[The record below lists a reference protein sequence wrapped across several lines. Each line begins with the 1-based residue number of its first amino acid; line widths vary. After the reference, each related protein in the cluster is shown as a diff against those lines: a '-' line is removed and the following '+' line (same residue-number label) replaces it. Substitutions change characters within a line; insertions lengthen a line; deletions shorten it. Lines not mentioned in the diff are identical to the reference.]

1 VQHKDVEFQKIKLQ
15 NFLSYGNDPIEVEF
29 KNGITFITGYNKDED
44 DTNGVGKTS
53 LIVESL
59 SFLLFGETYRNI
71 NLKLVP
77 NKRTSGE
84 CIVEGWL
91 KVNGKQYHITRSL
104 KPSKLIL
111 EIDGEWEQ
119 YTKSITET
127 TKDIINALGIPKNVF
142 TNTVVMTNKDSLAF
156 LNQDK
161 APKVKF
167 VEGVLG
173 LEAFAEFF
181 KKAKDEFNALTD
193 ERDRVVFQVSEFE
206 KNLKSD
212 NEYLVNADIKN
223 KNDIIVLENKIQELK
238 NIQPVDNSE
247 KLKELLEQKE
257 SKLFSIQAKDG
268 KIGFAN
274 SKKYELKLNL
284 EQKQK
289 TLKQLND
296 TVLACPMCKRSFEE
310 HNAKVLDEEKENL
323 SRIIEEESIVI
334 KKFDNAIDVVQKEK
348 VKLQKEYA
356 DVTNQIDSML
366 KEQKQFEES
375 QKEIDRYTSQLE
387 IVHNFENPFTAK
399 VMQTQK
405 SLGNKKEELVRWN
418 NDVRLSEIIKQM
430 ASPTGVKSIMVR
442 KVIDSFNERINQYM
456 IRLHSPYRVHFDEFF
471 EETITH
477 KDGEVFSYGSL
488 SGGEAKRVDFSML
501 FAFRDI
507 RRLQSNVS
515 INLTVMDEL
524 FDSALSEKGMFNI
537 IELLKEMTDEC
548 FYVVTHRSSNIDETG
563 CDIIHLIKENG
574 ITTIE
579 K

>member
-181 KKAKDEFNALTD
+181 KKAKDEFKALTD
-193 ERDRVVFQVSEFE
+193 ERDKVVFQVSEFE

-212 NEYLVNADIKN
+212 NEYLNNADIKN

-334 KKFDNAIDVVQKEK
+334 KKFDND
-348 VKLQKEYA
+348 
-356 DVTNQIDSML
+356 
-366 KEQKQFEES
+366 
-375 QKEIDRYTSQLE
+375 
-387 IVHNFENPFTAK
+387 NFSRCTLTTA
-399 VMQTQK
+399 
-405 SLGNKKEELVRWN
+405 
-418 NDVRLSEIIKQM
+418 
-430 ASPTGVKSIMVR
+430 
-442 KVIDSFNERINQYM
+442 
-456 IRLHSPYRVHFDEFF
+456 
-471 EETITH
+471 
-477 KDGEVFSYGSL
+477 
-488 SGGEAKRVDFSML
+488 
-501 FAFRDI
+501 
-507 RRLQSNVS
+507 
-515 INLTVMDEL
+515 
-524 FDSALSEKGMFNI
+524 
-537 IELLKEMTDEC
+537 
-548 FYVVTHRSSNIDETG
+548 
-563 CDIIHLIKENG
+563 
-574 ITTIE
+574 
-579 K
+579 

>member
-1 VQHKDVEFQKIKLQ
+1 MQHKDVEFQRIKLQ

-77 NKRTSGE
+77 NKRTTGE

-181 KKAKDEFNALTD
+181 KKAKDEFKALTD
-193 ERDRVVFQVSEFE
+193 ERDRVVFQVTEFE

-212 NEYLVNADIKN
+212 NEYLTQAEEKN
-223 KNDIIVLENKIQELK
+223 KRELNSLENKIVQLQS
-238 NIQPVDNSE
+238 IQPIDNSRQ
-247 KLKELLEQKE
+247 LEDLYIQKE
-257 SKLFSIQAKDG
+257 CSLLTIQGKEG
-268 KIGFAN
+268 KISFAN
-274 SKKYELKLNL
+274 SKKYELKLQL
-284 EQKQK
+284 ELKQK
-289 TLKQLND
+289 TLKQLDD
-296 TVLACPMCKRSFEE
+296 TVLVCPMCKRSFEE
-310 HNAKVLDEEKENL
+310 HNAKVLDEEKSNL
-323 SRIIEEESIVI
+323 KKMIEEESLVI
-334 KKFDNAIDVVQKEK
+334 NKFDNAINNVRKEK
-348 VKLQKEYA
+348 EKTQREYDDIIKLMA
-356 DVTNQIDSML
+356 DMTR
-366 KEQKQFEES
+366 EQKQFEES
-375 QKEIDRYTSQLE
+375 QKEIDHYKSQLE
-387 IVHNFENPFTAK
+387 VVKCFENPFSSKVAK
-399 VMQTQK
+399 TQE
-405 SLGNKKEELVRWN
+405 SLNNKKEELVRWN

-442 KVIDSFNERINQYM
+442 KVIESFNERINQYM
-456 IRLHSPYRVHFDEFF
+456 IRLNSPYRVHFDEFF

-477 KDGEVFSYGSL
+477 KDGELFSYGSL

-548 FYVVTHRSSNIDETG
+548 FYVVTHRAGNIDETG
-563 CDIIHLIKENG
+563 CNIIHLIKENG